1 MFKKFGLLETLLTII
16 ISASVIGTAVY
27 RFDYCKVDKEAF
39 AALEAKV
46 DVNQLEGYR
55 RALQQRIW
63 DIKREYPNTY
73 QQKREYQELIQ
84 DLKNTDE
91 KIKAYYKKKG

>member
-1 MFKKFGLLETLLTII
+1 MFKKFGILETILV
-16 ISASVIGTAVY
+16 VILSLGAIGGAIY
-27 RFDYCKVDKEAF
+27 RFDYCKVDREAF

-46 DVNQLEGYR
+46 DVNQLENYR

-63 DIKREYPNTY
+63 DIKRQYPKTY
-73 QQKREYQELIQ
+73 QLKREYQELMQ
-84 DLKNTDE
+84 DLRNVDT